1 MHDERMDDELIEEE
15 SRERDGEPTA
25 RLHALGALRGI
36 AVSSGVALGPAVIF
50 NRNAIT
56 FSRME
61 MQAHEAP
68 HEKLRLH
75 EAILRSRARMERVRD
90 ALDASEAEHRL
101 ILEAHLLMHRDEL
114 LVGAT
119 ERAIDQGKNAE
130 WALEFAMG
138 ELSKKLSQA
147 KEPYLRERAN
157 DLDQVKEEILRE
169 LTGASLALPTFDAP
183 SVLIAVDL
191 SPAEFLSLPRE
202 KVLAIVTELGTST
215 GHTAILARALRI
227 PAIVSVVQATRRIE
241 VGSVVIVDARR
252 GEVFIDPSAMERAR
266 AEGRADR
273 YRTFTGR
280 LREGARER
288 TTLRDETP
296 IEILANLELE
306 VEIEEA
312 LLARAE
318 GVGLYRTE
326 FLYLDGT
333 LPSEE
338 HLEAVFTRVGQ
349 AFAPHP
355 VTVRTFDLGAD
366 KLPMGTRDAGT
377 NPALGLRGLRL
388 ALARPHLFEAQLR
401 AILRASQS
409 TSLRVMFP
417 MVTSVE
423 EMREAKRSVQRVR
436 LQLAQAGV
444 HVGEVKMGAMIEVP
458 AAAMMTSALAME
470 CDFFSIGTN
479 DLAQYAMAADRNNP
493 VVAPLASSL
502 SPGLLR
508 MLALIAEG
516 ARPRAVRVS
525 ICGDMAADPLAL
537 PLLLGLG
544 FHSLSM
550 SPSEIPLARAIA
562 SRLETPVIKKLARD
576 ALECATTSDVKRA
589 IVQAVGGV
597 LGDLWDEHGLVLPS
611 R

>member
-1 MHDERMDDELIEEE
+1 MEDDNP
-15 SRERDGEPTA
+15 ERDGVATT
-25 RLHALGALRGI
+25 RLHPLGALRGI
-36 AVSSGVALGPAVIF
+36 AVSSGVALGPAVVF
-50 NRNAIT
+50 NRNAIS
-56 FSRME
+56 FPRMA
-61 MQAHEAP
+61 MAAHEAP

-90 ALDASEAEHRL
+90 ALSDAEAEHRL

-138 ELSKKLSQA
+138 ELSAKLSQA
-147 KEPYLRERAN
+147 KEPYLRERAR
-157 DLDQVKEEILRE
+157 DFDQVKEEILRE
-169 LTGASLALPTFDAP
+169 LTGASLALPTLDAP

-227 PAIVSVVQATRRIE
+227 PAIVNVSRATRRIE
-241 VGSVVIVDARR
+241 KGAVVIVDARR
-252 GEVFIDPSAMERAR
+252 GEVFLNPSEVERTR

-280 LREGARER
+280 LRDDAPEH
-288 TTLRDETP
+288 TTLRDGTKV
-296 IEILANLELE
+296 EIHANLELE
-306 VEIEEA
+306 VEVQEA

-326 FLYLDGT
+326 FLYLDGA

-366 KLPMGTRDAGT
+366 KLPLGAPEPGI

-388 ALARPHLFEAQLR
+388 ALARPQLFEAQLR
-401 AILRASQS
+401 AILRASKS

-436 LQLAQAGV
+436 LQLERAGV
-444 HVGEVKMGAMIEVP
+444 QVGEVALGAMIEVP
-458 AAAMMTSALAME
+458 AAAMMTRALASE

-493 VVAPLASSL
+493 VVAQLASCL
-502 SPGLLR
+502 SPGLIHL
-508 MLALIAEG
+508 LAHIAEG
-516 ARPRAVRVS
+516 ARPTAIPTS

-537 PLLLGLG
+537 PLLLGMG

-562 SRLETPVIKKLARD
+562 ARLEKTVLEKLAQD
-576 ALECATTSDVKRA
+576 ALACVTTREVERT
-589 IVQAVGGV
+589 IVRAVGAV
-597 LGDLWDEHGLVLPS
+597 LGDLWDEHGLVLNS
-611 R
+611 H